1 MMDKMNGMFCWW
13 EGDCEDR
20 SMKGKR
26 KKKGVCRE
34 RDRKWAQ
41 MLVWVTTVKSTA

>member
-1 MMDKMNGMFCWW
+1 MMDKMNGMFSWW

-26 KKKGVCRE
+26 KKKGDTGKETENGLRC
-34 RDRKWAQ
+34 
-41 MLVWVTTVKSTA
+41 LFG